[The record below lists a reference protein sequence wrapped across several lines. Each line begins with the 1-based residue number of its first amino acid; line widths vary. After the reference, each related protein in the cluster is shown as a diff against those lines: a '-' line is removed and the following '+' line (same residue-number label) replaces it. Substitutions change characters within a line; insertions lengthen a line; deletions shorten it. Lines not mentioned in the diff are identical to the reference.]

1 MQCPVCK
8 NHEHEPIDL
17 RSGGFNEDLTV
28 CRICGTGWSV
38 NQGRM
43 AIVKD
48 PNADTFLEALS
59 ADSYLFAAA

>member
-17 RSGGFNEDLTV
+17 RSGGFTEGLVV
-28 CRICGTGWSV
+28 CLDCGTGWSV
-38 NQGRM
+38 NRGQM